1 MKTEP
6 TDANW
11 AGLAKARTPLATAL
25 LRFAENR
32 RTSWHMPGHD
42 GGFLLPEWL
51 NDNLSAIDATELPET
66 DDLNRPEGPAREAM
80 VLAAAAFGAGAT
92 RFITTGSTTAIQIML
107 ALAVGRRGRLLV
119 SRCCHQSVI
128 HAAAM
133 LDLDIRFLPAT
144 GYPAGSSAAGVAAG
158 SSATRYPAGSQA
170 AGSEPLQQELSLRLA
185 LLPQSTPADVAQ
197 AIRDNPGCRA
207 VLLTSP
213 DYYGSCADIRQIAR
227 LVHDAGALLLVDE
240 AHGAH
245 LAFCP
250 DLLPESAMAAGADA
264 CVQSGHKTLPVL
276 TQGAYL
282 HVSADALSSGRLDRD
297 DLERLIPVFQTS
309 SPSFPIAATLDYAR
323 AYLSACGDRLVRQQK
338 EFHAQ
343 FAASLP
349 AGWICQP
356 WLSRQKAGMPDQEG
370 RPAWRY
376 SGDRDPMRLILTV
389 RDPELVCH
397 VREQADRM
405 SAAGIDIEFSD
416 LTRLVLIPS
425 LEQAAA
431 SWQQLTDILTA
442 PIDGVSRTM
451 RQSAT
456 AENRRKSAHLLMLE
470 NTWRYLLT
478 EPPEQVVSPGDALFG
493 MDRSSFQPAEQLAYQ
508 PSFQPED
515 QPADQPTKQP
525 AFRTKSSGSGRSL
538 RRVPLAE
545 SAGCIAAAAILPYP
559 PGIPLIWPG
568 ERLDQMRVDFL
579 SELLENRTSIS
590 GIVQGKL
597 LVLT

>member
-1 MKTEP
+1 MKAEP
-6 TDANW
+6 TDAKW

-51 NDNLSAIDATELPET
+51 NDNLSAIDTTELPAT

-80 VLAAAAFGAGAT
+80 ELAASAFGAGIT
-92 RFITTGSTTAIQIML
+92 RFITTGSTTAVQIMM
-107 ALAVGRRGRLLV
+107 ALAVGRRGKILV
-119 SRCCHQSVI
+119 SRCCHQSVV

-133 LDLDIRFLPAT
+133 LDLDVRLLPAS
-144 GYPAGSSAAGVAAG
+144 GYAAG
-158 SSATRYPAGSQA
+158 SPET
-170 AGSEPLQQELSLRLA
+170 GSERRQMKLAHRLA

-197 AIRDNPGCRA
+197 AIQDNPGCRA
-207 VLLTSP
+207 ILLTSP
-213 DYYGSCADIRQIAR
+213 DYYGSCADLRQIGQLA
-227 LVHDAGALLLVDE
+227 HDAGALLLVDE

-245 LAFCP
+245 LAFCA
-250 DLLPESAMAAGADA
+250 DLLPDSAMAAGADV

-282 HVSADALSSGRLDRD
+282 HVSADALAHDRLDRD
-297 DLERLIPVFQTS
+297 DLERLIPIFQTS

-323 AYLSACGDRLVRQQK
+323 AYLAVHGDSLIRRQK
-338 EFHAQ
+338 ELHDHFVE
-343 FAASLP
+343 SLP
-349 AGWICQP
+349 TAWICQP
-356 WLSRQKAGMPDQEG
+356 WLPRKKAGLPDQE
-370 RPAWRY
+370 RLPAHLY
-376 SGDRDPMRLILTV
+376 AGARDPLRLVLTV
-389 RDPELVCH
+389 RDPEQVCLVK
-397 VREQADRM
+397 EQADRLF
-405 SAAGIDIEFSD
+405 AAGIDIEFSD

-425 LEQAAA
+425 LEQTAA
-431 SWQQLTDILTA
+431 SWHQLAEILTA
-442 PIDGVSRTM
+442 PIDGSGRTM
-451 RQSAT
+451 LGSAA
-456 AENRRKSAHLLMLE
+456 AENSRRSAHLLLLE
-470 NTWRYLLT
+470 NTWRHLLI

-493 MDRSSFQPAEQLAYQ
+493 MERSSFQPA
-508 PSFQPED
+508 D
-515 QPADQPTKQP
+515 QPVLMTRA
-525 AFRTKSSGSGRSL
+525 SEYGRSL
-538 RRVPLAE
+538 RRVSLAE

-597 LVLT
+597 LVLA

>member
-1 MKTEP
+1 MKAES

-11 AGLAKARTPLATAL
+11 AGLAKTRTPLATAL
-25 LRFAENR
+25 LRFTESR

-80 VLAAAAFGAGAT
+80 VLAAAAFGAGIT

-119 SRCCHQSVI
+119 SRCCHQSVV

-144 GYPAGSSAAGVAAG
+144 GYPAGLSAAGVV
-158 SSATRYPAGSQA
+158 AGSQA
-170 AGSEPLQQELSLRLA
+170 AGSEQLQKELSLRLA

-213 DYYGSCADIRQIAR
+213 DYYGSCADLRQIAR
-227 LVHDAGALLLVDE
+227 LVHDAGDLLLVDE

-323 AYLSACGDRLVRQQK
+323 AYLAAYGDRLVRRQK
-338 EFHAQ
+338 EFHDR
-343 FAASLP
+343 FAESLP

-356 WLSRQKAGMPDQEG
+356 WLPRPEAGMPDQEG
-370 RPAWRY
+370 RPTWRFG
-376 SGDRDPMRLILTV
+376 SDRDPMRLILTI
-389 RDPELVCH
+389 RDPEQVCH
-397 VREQADRM
+397 VKEQADRM

-431 SWQQLTDILTA
+431 RWQQLTDILTA
-442 PIDGVSRTM
+442 PIDGFGRTM
-451 RQSAT
+451 RQSTA

-470 NTWRYLLT
+470 NAWRYLLA

-525 AFRTKSSGSGRSL
+525 AFRIQSSGSGRSL

-545 SAGCIAAAAILPYP
+545 SAGCIAASAILPYP

-597 LVLT
+597 LVLA